1 VAIENAA
8 PELRTNVQVMVSPTI
23 DTGWPGVSSLTARTL
38 VTMSRTSTT
47 AATVSS
53 KRSRRFC
60 AGCGASP
67 PAEPEIASP
76 SVIGSADPGD
86 SSVTRPSSQRVVLG

>member
-1 VAIENAA
+1 MYPVAIENAA

-53 KRSRRFC
+53 RRSRRLC
-60 AGCGASP
+60 AGSGARGLVGHGLGRPRGFVSHSP
-67 PAEPEIASP
+67 I
-76 SVIGSADPGD
+76 IH
-86 SSVTRPSSQRVVLG
+86 